1 MKNLKNFI
9 RFAWRVIVVHS
20 VSYFIFGLIMANL
33 FNYKM
38 IFQLNPISDFM
49 KPIDSGFVFAG
60 AFLQPIRGLIFAIAL
75 WPLWRFILEKRNG
88 WLILWGLFLA
98 FGIIGPP
105 AAAPCS
111 LEGIIYSK
119 LPLWYHLLGL
129 PEILSQTL
137 CFSILL
143 FMWERNEIKEIKPNH
158 LKLMQIIQAIVIS
171 CFAYVGYA
179 VGSLLSLG
187 ILLIESGQGI
197 INNEG
202 TASVM
207 SANIEKAAGDFKIQL
222 MFMVAFVI
230 NTCLVY
236 LVSRIK
242 GKRPI
247 SIWVVFIF
255 FLVVDTF
262 VPAVYQWFVLRGVPP
277 VYISLLIGLFP
288 AIIIS
293 LSLRTNSKLL

>member
-1 MKNLKNFI
+1 MKDLKSFLL
-9 RFAWRVIVVHS
+9 FSWRVIIVHT
-20 VSYFIFGLIMANL
+20 VSYFIFGLIMANI
-33 FNYKM
+33 FNYKA
-38 IFQLNPISDFM
+38 IFQLKPINDFM

-60 AFLQPIRGLIFAIAL
+60 AFLQPIRGFIFAIAL
-75 WPLWRFILEKRNG
+75 WPLWRFIIERRKG
-88 WLILWGLFLA
+88 WLIIWGVFTA
-98 FGIIGPP
+98 FGIFGPP

-129 PEILSQTL
+129 PEILLQTL

-143 FMWERNEIKEIKPNH
+143 FIWERNEIKEIKPNH
-158 LKLMQIIQAIVIS
+158 LKLMPIIQAIVIS
-171 CFAYVGYA
+171 CFAYIGYA

-187 ILLIESGQGI
+187 ISLIESGQGI

-202 TASVM
+202 TVSIM

-222 MFMVAFVI
+222 MFMVAFII
-230 NTCLVY
+230 NICLVY

-242 GKRPI
+242 VKRLI
-247 SIWVVFIF
+247 ATWVVFIL

-262 VPAVYQWFVLRGVPP
+262 VPVVYQWFILRGVPP
-277 VYISLLIGLFP
+277 VYISLLIGLCP

-293 LSLRTNSKLL
+293 LSLRTNTKLL